1 MCLSQ
6 KYRAEGHHDT
16 CLKTLILMQLMT
28 LLLLAFLQKCGLSLC
43 FFFYWRNLLK
53 ICFFILVYI
62 TSYSHNCLMC
72 CECIIPIPYYPSI
85 FCPSTSYQ
93 RPLLFLFKNLTFI
106 FMLYAHCSQTQ
117 PSKKC
122 QSLSHSP
129 KQQDRQKKVEVH
141 GISLNKL

>member
-6 KYRAEGHHDT
+6 KCRAEGHHDT
-16 CLKTLILMQLMT
+16 CLKTLRLMQLMT

-43 FFFYWRNLLK
+43 FFIFTGKIFLK
-53 ICFFILVYI
+53 YFFILVYI

-72 CECIIPIPYYPSI
+72 CECIVPISYYPSI

-93 RPLLFLFKNLTFI
+93 RPLLFLFKYLTFI

-122 QSLSHSP
+122 QPLSHCP
-129 KQQDRQKKVEVH
+129 KQQGRQKKVEVH
-141 GISLNKL
+141 DISLNKL